1 MTPGLSLCKA
11 LSLSSDTL
19 RNFVVS
25 AFDAVDGSST
35 GIAMCQIAVVIQER
49 LMSAYGTK
57 QTFQP
62 MPRHARFWV

>member
-1 MTPGLSLCKA
+1 MTDKRFGATASERA
-11 LSLSSDTL
+11 GWSG
-19 RNFVVS
+19 V
-25 AFDAVDGSST
+25 DAVDGSST